1 MTDDKNIQWAKIEIE
16 KLIHI
21 KEDKLSTMLATAS
34 IITTLMEP
42 IHRKD
47 AYPIVVGGLA
57 VEIYTQGDYT
67 TRDIDFVTSSS
78 IALREIL
85 PKIGFKREGRIYYHE
100 AIEIVIDVV
109 DNALEGSYEKL
120 VMLQL
125 DQERYVYVISMEDI
139 ILDRLRGFENSD
151 SNEWGLRLLASN
163 FDSVDLEYIKA
174 EAVGPEK
181 AELERWLT
189 VINNPNIE

>member
-1 MTDDKNIQWAKIEIE
+1 MTDDKDIQWAKTEIE
-16 KLIHI
+16 KLIPI

-42 IHRKD
+42 IPRKD

-78 IALREIL
+78 IALRELL
-85 PKIGFKREGRIYYHE
+85 PKIGFKREGRIFYHE
-100 AIEIVIDVV
+100 GIEIVIDVV

-120 VMLQL
+120 VKLQL

-163 FDSVDLEYIKA
+163 YDSVDLEYIKA
-174 EAVGPEK
+174 GAVGPEK
-181 AELERWLT
+181 VELKRWLAA
-189 VINNPNIE
+189 IDNSN